1 MDGTL
6 GRVAALTGRGAGTV
20 VRTLVRQGEV
30 AAERAEHI
38 VDELLGR
45 SEAGRDA
52 LAGLVRGE
60 TERVVNGLGLAR
72 QADLD
77 ELRRRV
83 GDLEA
88 RRPAPGSA
96 PPGPAQPETTLG
108 RPGR

>member
-6 GRVAALTGRGAGTV
+6 GRVAALTGRGAGSV

-30 AAERAEHI
+30 AAERAEHL

-52 LAGLVRGE
+52 LAAVVRGE
-60 TERVVNGLGLAR
+60 TERVVAGLGLAR

-88 RRPAPGSA
+88 RRSAAA
-96 PPGPAQPETTLG
+96 PPGSAQPETYS
-108 RPGR
+108 RQPS